1 MAGDQD
7 KAKMLFELIPDFK
20 ALDSSIRSTENN
32 IKKLTKEADEFQQ
45 ALNGTSD
52 PTAAALLQDKL
63 TKTNDAL
70 KKAKASLKSYRDDI
84 NKLKKAYSFMNDMGN
99 LKNSYKAIQ
108 LLRDYIKDLNKDLA
122 VTKMQASGI
131 ASAFEK
137 ASLAG
142 AKTALMGT
150 DEGKRASQL
159 DLDLL
164 KQKLKWRAD
173 NYEKILK
180 AQEIDLTSKG
190 LSIDAKIARGPYI
203 GNGIKNLGGLVV
215 TENSDAADELSQHID
230 RIRNKLPLVQTELM
244 ANYAAINMLTRGFK
258 SLLNYTVQYDEE
270 LHQLQAIAAVSDTS
284 LGKIKDTIESVA
296 VATEFTSLELAKA
309 STVLAQAGLSA
320 TQIEGTLPAIAKL
333 ATATGTDLA
342 TSVDVITS
350 SLNIYNLQTTEAEHL
365 TNALTTAMNESKADI
380 AGFQTAIQYAGN
392 FAAQLGVSFEETA
405 AAISAAAQAGIRSK
419 SMLGTGL
426 RAVLTEFLKP
436 TKKLQDQLAT
446 VGLTIEDI
454 DVKARG
460 LSNVLRTLKQSGFGA
475 EQAFKG
481 MERRGAAFLAAL
493 INQTDF
499 IDDVRLKMAGST
511 ASIEAN
517 ETQMEALA
525 KQIKNFQNVIGTAA
539 TKGLSPFVSLL
550 SKLLKMT
557 NTLAQSKLSGGLFSV
572 FLAGGISVSTITILE
587 KISNTYKTLTSNLG
601 LITNQKPAIE
611 TLGSLWNSLKRLES
625 IKYSLIA
632 RGVISLKDA
641 FKALKTVLTGMSLTS
656 LIGVLTAL
664 VAVVYQVGD
673 AFGWWTSNLEKT
685 REAFEDQK
693 GRYDEEKQSLSSI
706 RSMTEKLYDSR
717 TKLESQME
725 RDIFTREIIS
735 KYPEASAIIN
745 NVTLSFEDL
754 VNVMH
759 ELENIQLEKVAKEA
773 ERLAKAAGRKEI
785 AETKEASKGFFQN
798 YDILDEDTGEKVRT
812 AYGAENFLNAYD
824 IIRKRL
830 PEGNFSPKFEEFI
843 SDALAG
849 QKGFFSDRG
858 WRSDLR
864 NISQAEAEQLRT
876 QFNDYIKDQMAK
888 GKNLTVVLSEL
899 TTVASDLK
907 AQGTSD
913 AESFADIVD
922 KVINK
927 WQGTNDSVNAK
938 LDVIGNNLYKNT
950 DNLGEAY
957 NNQVK
962 LLKDSEDSLNLF
974 NEKVKLG
981 TQSLDDLKDKY
992 EELQN
997 SIAEEQIIDERSGD
1011 IKSYKDYTFEDLS
1024 KALRMDTEATKDAYH
1039 KMDDELKALGVGD
1052 EERHARIVQELLD
1065 SRTLDIDRN
1074 RKLRDIEVAIREKT
1088 SEGEG
1093 FLEGRTTAGILSAQE
1108 NFLGKSKNFNKKNAA
1123 ESTKITRDY
1132 SQKAFNSAIS
1142 DVNKGLTGTSISVY
1156 NTEGKLRSSEDILSE
1171 YEQAY
1176 KAKGYTDTMALEKDK
1191 RLLRDVYS
1199 KIEDSED
1206 ALQERLG
1213 VIGGS
1218 GGGSGRGNGGYKFD
1232 PEAARFR
1239 KFYSDINVNT
1249 KNAAAEYQKAE
1260 SPLDLELA
1268 KWKGNVS
1275 AAERMYGASSG
1286 VAEAESIR
1294 MRNVEKAQLPQRQ
1307 ENLVAY
1313 QKTIEKQLDALKE
1326 SGDFTDYEKYKSLE
1340 TQYNAALD
1348 RGDYKAAGA
1357 LDKQMKSL
1365 EKTYQKVAST
1375 TESLTKKNEELK
1387 EKIEENNRI
1396 LEKENEERTPWGE
1409 LSSGFGDAATK
1420 YVDANQRQGLD
1431 TFRGSM
1437 EFLSTKA
1444 IDSFDSS
1451 MTTMF
1456 QNIADG
1462 SMKAGEAFKEF
1473 GRSVIKTIRDVAIQM
1488 AVKQGISALFSYFGG
1503 DEDMGGTKTGN
1514 VPIPTAKP
1522 RAQGGIVVGPVKNR
1536 DSVDMK
1542 LMPGEY
1548 VLKKSAVDT
1557 IGKDYLDSLNYNA
1570 AATLSNSAE
1579 AINSSRDNSTNKDST
1594 GVGGV
1599 VNVYVVGQEQ
1609 QQQMTPND
1617 VVVTITQDMLTG
1629 GQTKRLV
1636 KQIAM
1641 GSL

>member
-70 KKAKASLKSYRDDI
+70 KKAKASLKSYRDDL

-203 GNGIKNLGGLVV
+203 GNGIKNLGGLAV

-284 LGKIKDTIESVA
+284 LGKIRDTIESVA

-392 FAAQLGVSFEETA
+392 FASQLGVSFEETA

-511 ASIEAN
+511 ASIQAN

-572 FLAGGISVSTITILE
+572 FLAGGISASTITILE

-632 RGVISLKDA
+632 RGMISLRDA
-641 FKALKTVLTGMSLTS
+641 FKALKTFLAGMSLTGWIGILTS
-656 LIGVLTAL
+656 LVS
-664 VAVVYQVGD
+664 VVYQVGD

-693 GRYDEEKQSLSSI
+693 GRYDEEKQSWSSI

-785 AETKEASKGFFQN
+785 VETKEASKDLFSN
-798 YDILDEDTGEKVRT
+798 SDILDEETGEKIRT
-812 AYGAENFLNAYD
+812 AYGAENFLKIYE

-830 PEGNFSPKFEEFI
+830 PEGTFNPKVPE
-843 SDALAG
+843 SVYSQYQG
-849 QKGFFSDRG
+849 NQKGPLSGFFGNLDIGVYRK
-858 WRSDLR
+858 
-864 NISQAEAEQLRT
+864 AEAEQLRT
-876 QFNDYIKDQMAK
+876 QFNDYIKEQMSS
-888 GKNLTVVLSEL
+888 GKNLTLVLSEL
-899 TTVASDLK
+899 ATVASDLK
-907 AQGTSD
+907 AQGKD
-913 AESFADIVD
+913 ATDAAARIVEETVD
-922 KVINK
+922 K
-927 WQGTNDSVNAK
+927 WQKTNDAVNARI
-938 LDVIGNNLYKNT
+938 DVIGRNLYGEAE
-950 DNLGEAY
+950 NLGEAY

-962 LLKDSEDSLNLF
+962 VLDSAEESLGLF

-981 TQSLDDLKDKY
+981 TQSLEDLKAEY
-992 EELQN
+992 EKLQE

-1011 IKSYKDYTFEDLS
+1011 LKAYKDYTMEDLS
-1024 KALRMDTEATKDAYH
+1024 KVLRLDTEATKDAYR
-1039 KMDDELKALGVGD
+1039 KIDDELKTLGIGD
-1052 EERHARIVQELLD
+1052 EERHARVVQELLD
-1065 SRTLDIDRN
+1065 SRVLDVERN
-1074 RKLRDIEVAIREKT
+1074 RQLRAIEAAIREKT
-1088 SEGEG
+1088 PEGEG
-1093 FLEGRTTAGILSAQE
+1093 YLEGRTTAGIFSAQE
-1108 NFLGKSKNFNKKNAA
+1108 QLLSKSKNFSKKNAA
-1123 ESTKITRDY
+1123 ENTRKSRDY
-1132 SQKAFNSAIS
+1132 SQKAFNSAIA
-1142 DVNKGLTGTSISVY
+1142 DVNKGLIGTSIPVY
-1156 NTEGKLRSSEDILSE
+1156 NSEGKLRSSEDILSDYTKA
-1171 YEQAY
+1171 YE
-1176 KAKGYTDTMALEKDK
+1176 AKGYTDTTALEKDK

-1199 KIEDSED
+1199 KIESRED
-1206 ALQERLG
+1206 DLQEM
-1213 VIGGS
+1213 IKTTGGS
-1218 GGGSGRGNGGYKFD
+1218 GGGNGGYKFD

-1239 KFYSDINVNT
+1239 KFYSDINVAT

-1313 QKTIEKQLDALKE
+1313 QAKIQKQLDDLIKSNDYTKYTE
-1326 SGDFTDYEKYKSLE
+1326 YEKLE
-1340 TQYNAALD
+1340 RQRDEALASGNDKLATTLD
-1348 RGDYKAAGA
+1348 R
-1357 LDKQMKSL
+1357 QMRSL

-1431 TFRGSM
+1431 TLRGSM

-1488 AVKQGISALFSYFGG
+1488 AVKQGISALFSYFGAG
-1503 DEDMGGTKTGN
+1503 AGSSGVTETGGVNSWGYSIQN
-1514 VPIPTAKP
+1514 

-1570 AATLSNSAE
+1570 AATLSASAVSVDN
-1579 AINSSRDNSTNKDST
+1579 AKDSSNNSSDKS
-1594 GVGGV
+1594 GGV

-1609 QQQMTPND
+1609 QAQMTPQD
-1617 VVVTITQDMLTG
+1617 VVVTITQDMMTG

-1636 KQIAM
+1636 KSIAM
-1641 GSL
+1641 GAL